1 MGFVSNHIFHLFSC
15 DLLHI
20 LQSFRTT
27 TSWKCS
33 PWIWWMPENTRWSCR
48 TRLARSRTRE
58 NFLCRVSERSQL
70 YFPSLLKSN
79 TSCFVGIAEYRK
91 PILTQGP
98 GLKDIKVNKGDK
110 VCEPVVFTA
119 DPAPE
124 IVLLKDGQPVV
135 ETNNV
140 KLKVDKKDAENGL
153 VQYTCTLNILEGN
166 S

>member
-1 MGFVSNHIFHLFSC
+1 M
-15 DLLHI
+15 
-20 LQSFRTT
+20 
-27 TSWKCS
+27 
-33 PWIWWMPENTRWSCR
+33 
-48 TRLARSRTRE
+48 
-58 NFLCRVSERSQL
+58 
-70 YFPSLLKSN
+70 
-79 TSCFVGIAEYRK
+79 
-91 PILTQGP
+91 
-98 GLKDIKVNKGDK
+98 